1 MLGAAS
7 ICAASDVPTLGAATR
22 REGGARHADARRGD
36 LRGLGGGRD
45 AGLELDQ
52 GGRRLGGV
60 RKRGR
65 EETLRRLRDP
75 GSAAVGTQGWR
86 SSREGRR

>member
-7 ICAASDVPTLGAATR
+7 ICAASDMPTLGAATH

-52 GGRRLGGV
+52 GGRRLGGL

-65 EETLRRLRDP
+65 EDARR
-75 GSAAVGTQGWR
+75 R
-86 SSREGRR
+86 SQAREGGR

>member
-7 ICAASDVPTLGAATR
+7 VWAASDVPTLGAATR
-22 REGGARHADARRGD
+22 REGGARHAEARGCD
-36 LRGLGGGRD
+36 LRGFGSGRD

-52 GGRRLGGV
+52 GGRKLGGV

-65 EETLRRLRDP
+65 EEARRLCDP
-75 GSAAVGTQGWR
+75 GSAAVGTQAWR
-86 SSREGRR
+86 SSREGQR